1 MIGNFFFLSFFNPS
15 KSQSYY
21 AASFYNWWILSL
33 GHLKFISDSAFK
45 FSLGHLKFIS
55 DSALINLDSIRSI

>member
-1 MIGNFFFLSFFNPS
+1 MEENPEVAKELIKKIEMRFF
-15 KSQSYY
+15 
-21 AASFYNWWILSL
+21 
-33 GHLKFISDSAFK
+33 FISDSALK